1 MKNGAPIVQ
10 PLDIDLK
17 DLMLDPNN
25 YRLQEYGHKAISEGR
40 FHLEQVQRSTL
51 QRVREE
57 GIKELH
63 DSILANGFVPIERIV
78 VSPLNAEGA
87 EGKYLVIEGNRRVAA
102 LYQLQQEYEAGI
114 DIPDKVTSTFDS
126 VPCLVVDADGQEP
139 YFREALMGIRHVG
152 GIKQWGGYQRAKLIG
167 DMRDTHGLELSDIA
181 AKLGLSPREVNRRY
195 RALKALEQMGE
206 NDDYGDLAAPKLYP
220 LFHEAVALPEVR
232 AWLGWNGD
240 TFTFD
245 DVEQTHL
252 FYSLITDVASDDGQT
267 REPKLKTYSDVRELK
282 TILPNAEAKR
292 NLFDLERP
300 FVEALTISNRDHLSK
315 KWRNE
320 LSEALTSLQGISAIE
335 VISFGPDDL
344 ALLDGLMDASEK
356 IKNLYL
362 ALNRQ

>member
-1 MKNGAPIVQ
+1 MK
-10 PLDIDLK
+10 PLDIKLT

-25 YRLQEYGHKAISEGR
+25 YRLQEYGHRGIGEEK
-40 FHLEQVQRSTL
+40 FHLEAVQRATY

-78 VSPLNAEGA
+78 VSRLITEGA
-87 EGKYLVIEGNRRVAA
+87 DGKYLVIEGNRRVAA
-102 LYQLQQEYEAGI
+102 LLQLKQEHEAGI
-114 DIPDKVTSTFDS
+114 DIPERVVAVFEA
-126 VPCLVVDADGQEP
+126 VPCLAVEADGQEP

-167 DMRDTHGLELSDIA
+167 DMRDIHRLELSDIA
-181 AKLGLSPREVNRRY
+181 AKLGLSSREVNRRY

-206 NDDYGDLAAPKLYP
+206 NDDYGDLAGPKLYP

-232 AWLGWNGD
+232 EWLNWNGD
-240 TFTFD
+240 KFRFENA
-245 DVEQTHL
+245 EQTQI
-252 FYSLITDVASDDGQT
+252 FYSLITEVVNDDGQGKD
-267 REPKLKTYSDVRELK
+267 PKLKTYSDVRELK
-282 TILPNAEAKR
+282 AILPNAEAKR

-315 KWRNE
+315 KWRIE

-335 VISFGPDDL
+335 VTNFQADDL
-344 ALLDGLMDASEK
+344 ALLEGLADAAEK
-356 IKNLYL
+356 IKLLYL

>member
-1 MKNGAPIVQ
+1 VQ
-10 PLDIDLK
+10 PLEIKLN

-25 YRLQEYGHKAISEGR
+25 YRLQEYGHRAINEEK
-40 FHLEQVQRSTL
+40 FHLEQVQRATY

-57 GIKELH
+57 GIRELH
-63 DSILANGFVPIERIV
+63 DSIIANGFVPIERIV
-78 VSPLNAEGA
+78 VSPLTAEGA
-87 EGKYLVIEGNRRVAA
+87 SGKFLVVEGNRRVAA
-102 LYQLQQEYEAGI
+102 LMQIKQEFEAGI
-114 DIPDKVTSTFDS
+114 DVPDRVIAVFDA
-126 VPCLVVDADGQEP
+126 VPCLVVDASGQEP

-206 NDDYGDLAAPKLYP
+206 SDDYGDLAAPKLYP

-232 AWLGWNGD
+232 DWLSWNGEK
-240 TFTFD
+240 FRFD
-245 DVEQTHL
+245 DAEQTQL
-252 FYSLITDVASDDGQT
+252 FYSLITETPNDDGQT

-292 NLFDLERP
+292 NLFDLGRP

-335 VISFGPDDL
+335 VTNFQEDDL
-344 ALLDGLMDASEK
+344 ALLEGLSEAAGK
-356 IKNLYL
+356 IKSLYL
-362 ALNRQ
+362 ALKPSNG